1 MVVEPRRLPLILQ
14 VRAVRK
20 AYGEVRALDGVDLDV
35 RRGEV
40 HALLGTNGAG
50 KTTLFRIL
58 MGIHLADAGSVK
70 WDLAGPLGTQVGY
83 LPEERGL
90 QQDVP
95 IERTLVFLG
104 RLRGLDR
111 VGARRATGAWLER
124 LGLAQRAGDKL
135 DTLSKGNQQKVQI
148 AATLLHAPSFALL
161 DEPFSGFDPVN
172 QELLLELIGELRARG
187 ATVLFSAHQLEL
199 VERSADRV
207 SLLHGGRM
215 AIEGTL
221 PELRASIKQDV
232 CLLVEL
238 ADPTQRSALA
248 QLACVTAVEERER
261 GGLRVRLAPGAELSQ
276 VLASLA
282 TAVRLRSVAVEEQGL
297 HELYLGTVRGPAHAS
312 GAPHA

>member
-1 MVVEPRRLPLILQ
+1 MPVILQ
-14 VRAVRK
+14 VRSVRK
-20 AYGEVRALDGVDLDV
+20 AYGAVRALDGVNLDV

-95 IERTLVFLG
+95 IERTLTFLG

-111 VGARRATGAWLER
+111 AAARRATGAWLER
-124 LGLAQRAGDKL
+124 LGLSQRAGDKL

-148 AATLLHAPSFALL
+148 AATLLHEPSFALL

-172 QELLLELIGELRARG
+172 QELLLELIGELRKRG
-187 ATVLFSAHQLEL
+187 ATVLFSAHQLHL
-199 VERSADRV
+199 VERIAERV

-215 AIEGTL
+215 AVEGTL
-221 PELRASIKQDV
+221 PELRAGLRQEL

-238 ADPTQRSALA
+238 VDAAQAGVLS
-248 QLACVTAVEERER
+248 QLAHVAAVEQRER
-261 GGLRVRLAPGAELSQ
+261 GGLRVRLAPDAELSQ

-297 HELYLGTVRGPAHAS
+297 HELYLGTVRGSAHSS
-312 GAPHA
+312 GAQHA